1 MNVPLLLFQLFVF
14 LFSIII
20 HEVSHGL
27 VALRLGDTTAKDAGR
42 LTLNPWPHLELF
54 GSFILPFML
63 FFASGGALVF
73 GWAKPVPYNPNNLKN
88 PKVGAGLIAAA
99 GPISNLSIA
108 FLFGLIVRFGM
119 PLLGVVGNETTVI
132 LFHLIILVNILLAV
146 FNLVPIPPLDGSKIL
161 FAFLPRRAE
170 GARIFLERY
179 GLILLLFFIFY
190 GFRLI
195 QPIIFGIYRLF
206 AGAAVL

>member
-1 MNVPLLLFQLFVF
+1 MNLPILLFQLFVF

-63 FFASGGALVF
+63 FFASGGAFVF

-88 PKVGAGLIAAA
+88 PKVGAGFIAAA

-161 FAFLPRRAE
+161 FALLPRQAD

-195 QPIIFGIYRLF
+195 QPVIFGIYRLF